1 MTTDHHCFCK
11 PLSGQSCWIE
21 GSGLV
26 DRQTDDERQIQM
38 LWESGNCL
46 SGSRLFLGELNM
58 RSSPLPFIFI
68 QTSLQMILK
77 QSDSYQ
83 FTYFSRMTRN
93 CWDTES
99 KGSLLWILGSSLLT
113 TISSIHQSSSRLR
126 IQIRSEPLFW
136 GPHLIAWVMAGK
148 LYKVIFGVFVKIEN
162 QYCKKSVLQ
171 TTLDDKRAT
180 AQMVLNLHTLHKSPE

>member
-1 MTTDHHCFCK
+1 MTV
-11 PLSGQSCWIE
+11 L
-21 GSGLV
+21 
-26 DRQTDDERQIQM
+26 QTDDERQIQM

-93 CWDTES
+93 C
-99 KGSLLWILGSSLLT
+99 GVQG
-113 TISSIHQSSSRLR
+113 QSSMNPGFKSIDHHIFNSPVIISAAHSNKERAIVLR
-126 IQIRSEPLFW
+126 TTSDCLSDGWEIIQGHFW
-136 GPHLIAWVMAGK
+136 RICQDL
-148 LYKVIFGVFVKIEN
+148 
-162 QYCKKSVLQ
+162 KSVLQ
-171 TTLDDKRAT
+171 KIST
-180 AQMVLNLHTLHKSPE
+180 ANNLG